1 MTAARLSSV
10 SLADFVAR
18 KDLADFLL
26 DTLLDFL
33 AVGFAYSVGNILS
46 CLNITNL
53 PIIISKCSVQ
63 DSAQGEV

>member
-1 MTAARLSSV
+1 
-10 SLADFVAR
+10 
-18 KDLADFLL
+18 
-26 DTLLDFL
+26 LLDFL